1 MNENF
6 SDCGWT
12 VEMRYGRLHYNKESQ
27 GFEILKDRA
36 VFEHD
41 RDTGECYVSNWETDV
56 HKSLSCGEWLEVCV
70 SGVWTQARLV
80 RCRGGWCLAGIPYRG
95 RLDNIAVRWQEF
107 VPAYTLTAREY

>member
-56 HKSLSCGEWLEVCV
+56 HKSLSCGE
-70 SGVWTQARLV
+70 
-80 RCRGGWCLAGIPYRG
+80 
-95 RLDNIAVRWQEF
+95 
-107 VPAYTLTAREY
+107 